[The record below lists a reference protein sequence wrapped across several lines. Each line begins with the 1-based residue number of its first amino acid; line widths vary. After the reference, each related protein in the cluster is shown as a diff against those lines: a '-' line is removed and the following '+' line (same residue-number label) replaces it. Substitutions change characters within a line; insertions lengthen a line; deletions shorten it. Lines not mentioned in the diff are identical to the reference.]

1 MLLHFTSVHD
11 YGQQF
16 TDVTVWRHAVE
27 RVCRRHNLPIASI
40 QAGLA
45 GTHPVFLIDTAEPF
59 FIKFYET
66 RFFAG
71 ARSYEVERDLYQW
84 LPSTLTLTIPQ
95 LLASGTLEDDG
106 SWPYIITSLV
116 PGSSFGAVRQQVSA
130 LDTHALATV
139 LGQTLGHLH
148 RIPITT
154 APVLVWLH
162 QAYDH
167 FIRRQYDRCVAHH
180 QEWNTL
186 PPHLIAQIPRYLAAH
201 ERITAPVSPCLIHAD
216 LTQDHV
222 LGVFQDGHWRLTG
235 LIDFGD
241 AWVGDWI
248 YELVALH
255 LSVFQLD
262 QHLLQTFL
270 TAYTS
275 DEGKLERFVER
286 AMVATLVFE
295 FNAFET
301 IAEHRPAALAMATL
315 EEVAVAMWSIS
326 DT

>member
-1 MLLHFTSVHD
+1 MPLHFTSVHE

-16 TDVTVWRHAVE
+16 TDVAVWRHAVE
-27 RVCRRHNLPIASI
+27 RVCQRHHLAVTSI

-45 GTHPVFLIDTAEPF
+45 GTHPVFLIDTAQPF
-59 FIKFYET
+59 VVKFYET

-71 ARSYEVERDLYQW
+71 ARSYHVERDLYQW
-84 LPSTLTLTIPQ
+84 LPSALAITIPQ

-130 LDTHALATV
+130 LDTNALAIL

-154 APVLVWLH
+154 SPFLVWLH
-162 QAYDH
+162 QEYDQ
-167 FIRRQYDRCVAHH
+167 FISRQLDRCVAHH
-180 QEWNTL
+180 QQWNTL
-186 PPHLIAQIPRYLAAH
+186 PAHLIAQIPRYLADH
-201 ERITAPVSPCLIHAD
+201 ERINAPVPPCLIHAD
-216 LTQDHV
+216 LTHDHV
-222 LGVFQDGHWRLTG
+222 LGAFKDGHWCLTG

-262 QHLLQTFL
+262 QQLLQTFL

-275 DEGKLERFVER
+275 DDVMLERFVER

-301 IAEHRPAALAMATL
+301 IAEHRPAALTVATL
-315 EEVAVAMWSIS
+315 EELAVAVWSIS
-326 DT
+326 DK